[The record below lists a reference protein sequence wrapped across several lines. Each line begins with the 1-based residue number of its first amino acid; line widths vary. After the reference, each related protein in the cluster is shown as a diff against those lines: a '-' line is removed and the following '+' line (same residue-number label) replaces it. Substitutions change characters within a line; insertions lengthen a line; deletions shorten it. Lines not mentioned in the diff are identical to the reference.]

1 MSKTFLVLGVSA
13 GAISAFVSFLF
24 AYFFN
29 QNLFDFSN
37 VLPYWKIVSVDFTL
51 ALISAG
57 VYYGITFISKSHSKI
72 IFNPLFALCS
82 IVSVLMP
89 ITAKLE
95 GIEFPE
101 FYPTFALPLHLFF
114 SVIFL
119 AFSSIFIRHEK

>member
-13 GAISAFVSFLF
+13 GVISTFVSFLF

-29 QNLFDFSN
+29 QNLFNFSN

-51 ALISAG
+51 ALTSAG
-57 VYYGITFISKSHSKI
+57 VYYGITFISKIYSKI
-72 IFNPLFALCS
+72 IFNSLFALCS

-101 FYPTFALPLHLFF
+101 FYPTFALPLYMFF

-119 AFSSIFIRHEK
+119 ALSSIFIKDEK